1 MMINVMDLPEE
12 THSER
17 GREIWRLVSETPGL
31 LSEFF
36 DDYAEP
42 AYILSFEDGNLLA
55 LNRAFER
62 ETGWT
67 REQWLGKPYLEV
79 LHPDDRAQALA
90 LTARLLDG
98 EVLPPFELRVLTP
111 DGGWLT
117 GEFSVM
123 PIRRDGRIVAEL
135 GLVHNITP
143 SKRQAEELRRR
154 DATLHAISRS
164 AAQLLGARHWQEVI
178 DSLLEDLGEAAE
190 VDRVYLFEK
199 HADALGAQRVSQTH
213 EWAREG
219 VRAQIDNPKLQAIS
233 LESSE
238 SAHWQDV
245 LGRGESLFGPISEF
259 PPEERASLEDQGIR
273 SIALVPL
280 FAQSEWLGF
289 LGFDSCF
296 SVRLWSVAELDAL
309 RTTADLIAAAIQRE
323 RREEEEH
330 LQRSLAEAL
339 LESAGVL
346 NSTLSFEEILD
357 RILEAISRVVPHD
370 AANVMLLEGEGLRLA
385 RARGYQPDGNRMAPA
400 SFFERVENVPNFE
413 RMLATGL
420 PVVVPDTAQAGAWVD
435 VPEANWV
442 RSYAGV
448 PIRDGEHVI
457 GFLNLDSQKPYAL
470 TERWVGSLQ
479 GFAGL
484 MSIAVRNARLY
495 EQAEQRAEQLESLH
509 RIDRAINGSLDLG
522 LTLQVFL
529 QELGAR
535 VGARAGAVWRFDEQA
550 GTLELAGN
558 LGLKNQARGLRQ
570 MSTGERAIAQVLRSK
585 RSVFVAEMDAG
596 MRASVERDFGSE
608 LGAYAA
614 VPLVTKGSLEGVLE
628 VLWHDAS
635 DCGQETLGF
644 LEGIAQQGA
653 IALSNY
659 ALFEGLNRANVELSA
674 AYDATIEALSR
685 ALDLRDR
692 DTEGHTQ
699 RVAELTLRLARR
711 LGLRGEG
718 LRDLRWGALL
728 HDIGKLAVPD
738 AILLKP
744 GPLTEEEWQVMR
756 RHPALAARLLA
767 PIDYLRA
774 AAEVPL
780 NHHERWDGSG
790 YPRGLEGEEIPLSA
804 RLFAVVDVYDA
815 LRSRRPYREA
825 WPEGAV
831 RQYLREQSGKLF
843 DPRVVDSFLQMIV
856 EEEGEP
862 VAGV

>member
-1 MMINVMDLPEE
+1 MNLPEGID
-12 THSER
+12 SQQD
-17 GREIWRLVSETPGL
+17 REIWQLVSETPGL

-36 DDYAEP
+36 DVYAEP
-42 AYILSFEDGNLLA
+42 AYILSLEDRRLLA

-67 REQWLGKPYLEV
+67 RDQWLGRSYLEV

-90 LTARLLDG
+90 LTARTLAG
-98 EVLPPFELRVLTP
+98 EDVPPFELRVLTP
-111 DGGWLT
+111 DGDWLT
-117 GEFSVM
+117 GQFSVM
-123 PIRRDGRIVAEL
+123 PVRRDGRIVAEL

-164 AAQLLGARHWQEVI
+164 AAQLLGARHWQEGI
-178 DSLLEDLGEAAE
+178 DPLLADLGQSAE
-190 VDRVYLFEK
+190 VDRVYIFEK
-199 HADALGAQRVSQTH
+199 YVDAAGVQLISQTH

-219 VRAQIDNPKLQAIS
+219 VSAQIDNPKLQGI
-233 LESSE
+233 LVESPE
-238 SAHWQDV
+238 FARWWDV
-245 LGRGESLFGPISEF
+245 LGHGESVYGPVSEF
-259 PPEERASLEDQGIR
+259 PPAEQSILTEQGIR
-273 SIALVPL
+273 SVAIVPL
-280 FAQSEWLGF
+280 LADSEWLGL
-289 LGFDSCF
+289 LGFDSCY
-296 SVRLWSVAELDAL
+296 SLRLWSAAELDVL
-309 RTTADLIAAAIQRE
+309 RTTADLIAAAMQRE
-323 RREEEEH
+323 RREEEER

-339 LESAGVL
+339 LESAAVL

-357 RILEAISRVVPHD
+357 RILEAIGRVVPHD
-370 AANVMLLEGEGLRLA
+370 AANVMLVEGEGLRLA
-385 RARGYQPDGNRMAPA
+385 RARGYQPDRNRMAPA
-400 SFFERVENVPNFE
+400 SFFERIENVPNFE
-413 RMLATGL
+413 RMFATGL
-420 PVVVPDTAQAGAWVD
+420 PVVVPDTAKTGAWVE
-435 VPEANWV
+435 VAEAAWV
-442 RSYAGV
+442 HSYAGI
-448 PIRDGEHVI
+448 PIRDGERVI
-457 GFLNLDSQKPYAL
+457 GFLNLDSQEPYAL
-470 TERWVGSLQ
+470 TERWVGALQ

-484 MSIAVRNARLY
+484 MSMAVRNARLY
-495 EQAEQRAEQLESLH
+495 EQAERRAEQLESLH
-509 RIDRAINGSLDLG
+509 RIDRAINASFDLG

-535 VGARAGAVWRFDEQA
+535 VGARAAAVWRFDEQA

-558 LGLKNQARGLRQ
+558 LGLKNQAGDLRQ
-570 MSTGERAIAQVLRSK
+570 MGTSERAIAQVTRTK
-585 RSVFVAEMDAG
+585 RGVFVADLDAT
-596 MRASVERDFGSE
+596 MRASVERDFGEE
-608 LGAYAA
+608 LRAYAA

-659 ALFEGLNRANVELSA
+659 ALFEELSRANVELSA
-674 AYDATIEALSR
+674 AYDATIEALSQ

-699 RVAELTLRLARR
+699 RVAEIAVRLARR
-711 LGLRGEG
+711 LGLRGEA
-718 LRDLRWGALL
+718 LHNLRWGALL

-744 GPLTEEEWQVMR
+744 GPLTEEEWQVMHQ
-756 RHPALAARLLA
+756 HPALAGRLLA

-790 YPRGLEGEEIPLSA
+790 YPRGLKREEIPLSA

-815 LRSRRPYREA
+815 LRSDRPYREA

-843 DPRVVDSFLQMIV
+843 DPRVVESFLQMIAG
-856 EEEGEP
+856 EEGEP
-862 VAGV
+862 AAGL